1 MSFDPIA
8 TDPLEFDPSFPARN
22 APIAFESN
30 GARVFGMMLIASGAG
45 SHPTILLLHGVPG
58 NERNFDLAQVFRRA
72 GWNAVVFHYRGSW
85 GSHGTYS
92 FAHVLEDT
100 RTAVD
105 YLRSGDAHEK
115 LQVDPSKIILM
126 GHSLGAFA
134 ALTAAATDA
143 QIHAS
148 VSIALFDLGAAGKE
162 IEKNESYRNA
172 MENFFV
178 ENVERLQG
186 TSAVALFEEMISNR
200 DAWHLT
206 QHAKKLAERS
216 LLFIDASRDTLF
228 PPAIHSVPLVQA
240 LRAHSVH
247 DLTHVTIESDHAFCD
262 RRLELAR
269 TIVAWLGKQ

>member
-1 MSFDPIA
+1 MSFNPIA
-8 TDPLEFDPSFPARN
+8 SDPLEFDPNFPARN

-30 GARVFGMMLIASGAG
+30 GARVFGMMLIAPGAG
-45 SHPTILLLHGVPG
+45 LHPTLLLLHGVPG

-72 GWNAVVFHYRGSW
+72 GWNTAVMHYRGSW

-100 RTAVD
+100 RATVD

-115 LQVDPSKIILM
+115 LQVNPAKIILA

-134 ALTAAATDA
+134 ALTVAANDA
-143 QIHAS
+143 QIHAA

-162 IEKNESYRNA
+162 IEKNEAYRKA

-186 TSAVALFEEMISNR
+186 TSPVALFEEMVANR

-206 QHAKKLAERS
+206 QHAKKLADRS
-216 LLFIDASRDTLF
+216 LLFVDASRDTLF
-228 PPAIHSVPLVQA
+228 PPAIHNLPLAQA
-240 LRAHSVH
+240 LRAQNAR
-247 DLTHVTIESDHAFCD
+247 DLTHVTLESDHAFCD
-262 RRLELAR
+262 RRIELAR
-269 TIVAWLGKQ
+269 TIVEWLGKT